1 LAGVVTL
8 EVQPTYQ
15 EGIMRASRVVALV
28 MGCLLVIPSIALLFG
43 GGALGLGYAFG
54 RGDDGYFDTTLDR
67 LDTETVAIIA
77 DDITFAAEPGSP
89 DWVLDLLDTDVRIRA
104 TGADASEEIFLG
116 IARQADVDGYL
127 AGVAHDEVVDLTDD
141 LEPVFRA
148 RTGATADAADVVAL
162 EPPADQTFWAATAV
176 GPGTQELEWEAASGR
191 WAVVAM
197 NADATPGVAVD
208 VNVGITAG
216 FVLPLALTM
225 LGLGVLL
232 TALAVTLIVV
242 GARDVRRPGEPGP
255 GPTAGETGPPELG
268 RQAADREPA
277 VDRHPV
283 SLTARLDPELSR
295 WQWLVKWVLAIP
307 HAIVLVFLW
316 IAFVVLTVVAGVA
329 IVFTGRYPRGIFD
342 FNVGVLR
349 WTWRVSYY
357 ASTGGIGTDR
367 YPPFSLRP
375 EPGDPAR
382 LDVAYPERLSR
393 GMVFVKWFLAIPHL
407 VLIGLLAGSSIR
419 WFGEDGD
426 RVGFDVASGGGVLGL
441 LVVVAGI
448 VLLFRGRYP
457 TALFD
462 LIIGFNRWIY
472 RTIAY
477 VALMTDTY
485 PPFRLDQGGDEPR
498 PAPDPPPAPA
508 AGVPFASPPAFDEP
522 GLRPGREDV
531 SV

>member
-1 LAGVVTL
+1 
-8 EVQPTYQ
+8 
-15 EGIMRASRVVALV
+15 MRPSRVVALA

-43 GGALGLGYAFG
+43 GGALGFGYAFG

-67 LDTETVAIIA
+67 LETEMVAITA

-104 TGADASEEIFLG
+104 TGAGTSEEVFVG
-116 IARQADVDGYL
+116 IARQADVDDYL
-127 AGVAHDEVVDLTDD
+127 EGVAHDEIVDLTDD

-148 RTGATADAADVVAL
+148 HSVETGGTADAVTL
-162 EPPADQTFWAATAV
+162 GPPADQTFWAAAAV
-176 GPGTQELEWEAASGR
+176 GPGTQELEWEAATGR
-191 WAVVAM
+191 WAVVVM
-197 NADATPGVAVD
+197 NADARPGVAAD
-208 VNVGITAG
+208 VNVGVAAD

-225 LGLGVLL
+225 LAVGVLL
-232 TALAVTLIVV
+232 TALAVTLIVI
-242 GARDVRRPGEPGP
+242 GARDAGRPGDPD
-255 GPTAGETGPPELG
+255 PTAGETTSPAPGPP
-268 RQAADREPA
+268 AASWDPP
-277 VDRHPV
+277 VDTHPV
-283 SLTARLDPELSR
+283 SLTARLDPGLSR
-295 WQWLVKWVLAIP
+295 WQWLVKWFLAIP
-307 HAIVLVFLW
+307 HVIVLAFLW
-316 IAFVVLTVVAGVA
+316 VAFVVLTVVAAVA
-329 IVFTGRYPRGIFD
+329 IVFTGRYPRGIFE

-367 YPPFSLRP
+367 YPPFSLRA

-393 GMVFVKWFLAIPHL
+393 GLVFVKWFLAIPHL
-407 VLIGLLAGSSIR
+407 LLIGLMAGTSIR
-419 WFGEDGD
+419 WFGDDAD
-426 RVGFDVASGGGVLGL
+426 RVGFDITSGGGVLGL

-462 LIIGFNRWIY
+462 LIVGFNRWIY

-498 PAPDPPPAPA
+498 PVPDPPATPPARS
-508 AGVPFASPPAFDEP
+508 PFARPPAFGESAATATS
-522 GLRPGREDV
+522 GRREREEV
-531 SV
+531 SA